1 MPTSK
6 IFAPTLRRST
16 VTTTTYNTYDNTYNT
31 TYNKNCFLQ
40 YLGLKQLCLHQMPLT
55 VTISTREK

>member
-16 VTTTTYNTYDNTYNT
+16 VTTTTYNTYDTTYNT
-31 TYNKNCFLQ
+31 IYNKNCFFTIFRSN
-40 YLGLKQLCLHQMPLT
+40 LCLHQMPLT